1 MTTWLIIA
9 GMGLVTY
16 TIRLAQI
23 ALLERIEMPRLMR
36 QALRFVTPA
45 VLSAIVSVE
54 LLRPGGSLDA
64 SLGNPRLL
72 AGALATLIA
81 WRTRSVLLTIG
92 AGMLALWI
100 LQALIGNHG

>member
-1 MTTWLIIA
+1 MTAWFIII

-16 TIRLAQI
+16 AIRLAPI

-36 QALRFVTPA
+36 QALRFVPPA
-45 VLSAIVSVE
+45 VLSAIVWVE
-54 LLRPGGSLDA
+54 LLRPGGSLDV
-64 SLGNPRLL
+64 SPGNTRLL

-81 WRTRSVLLTIG
+81 WRTRSVLITIG

-100 LQALIGNHG
+100 LQALLG